1 MSRFDHLKKQKKD
14 VVADPVQSFIDGAIE
29 RVEGTPAH
37 VDTAQAGGGKK
48 EKFLLSLDA
57 ADNALIVKLSNMP
70 DDFKCSKAAVV
81 VAAVRAFDNLSDQDK
96 LDYLRLAAGKKI

>member
-1 MSRFDHLKKQKKD
+1 MSKFDHLKKKP
-14 VVADPVQSFIDGAIE
+14 VAADPVQSFIDGAIE

-37 VDTAQAGGGKK
+37 VDTAQAGGKK

-81 VAAVRAFDNLSDQDK
+81 VAAVRAFDTLSDQDK

>member
-14 VVADPVQSFIDGAIE
+14 VAADPVQAFIEGAIE
-29 RVEGTPAH
+29 RVEGAPAH
-37 VDTAQAGGGKK
+37 VDATAGGKK

-57 ADNALIVKLSNMP
+57 ADNALIIKLSNMP
-70 DDFKCSKAAVV
+70 EDFKCSKAAVV
-81 VAAVRAFDNLSDQDK
+81 VAAVRAFDNLSDEDK

>member
-14 VVADPVQSFIDGAIE
+14 VAADPVQSFIDGAVE
-29 RVEGTPAH
+29 RVEGAPAH
-37 VDTAQAGGGKK
+37 VDTAQAGGKK